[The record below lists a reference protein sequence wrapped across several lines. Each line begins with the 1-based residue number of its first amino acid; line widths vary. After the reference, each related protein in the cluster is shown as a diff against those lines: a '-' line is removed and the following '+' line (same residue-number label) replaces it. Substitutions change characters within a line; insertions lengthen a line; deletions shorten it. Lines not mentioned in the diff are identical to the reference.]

1 MNELNNESYQGESL
15 VNYLNHVNSG
25 TISQSHENK

>member
-1 MNELNNESYQGESL
+1 MNELNNESHQGESL
-15 VNYLNHVNSG
+15 VNHVNSN